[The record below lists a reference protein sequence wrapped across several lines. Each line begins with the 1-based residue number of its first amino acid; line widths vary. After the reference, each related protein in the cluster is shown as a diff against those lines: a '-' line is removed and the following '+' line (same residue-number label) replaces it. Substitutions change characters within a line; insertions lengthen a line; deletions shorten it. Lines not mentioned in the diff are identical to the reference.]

1 MTEDQETISVY
12 NKNIE
17 QYKKLVA
24 TTNLDNNLELFLKM
38 LKSKAV
44 VLDVG
49 CGIGQVSSKLQE
61 LGHVVYPVDASLE
74 MVRVA
79 RTEFQVNASQRT
91 FDQIDEVDFFEGIW
105 ANFSLLHTKK
115 KYFVK
120 NLEKLL
126 MALKNNGVFF
136 FSLKSGNGENRDSLG
151 RYYSYYSEEEVQ
163 EILNKVGFV
172 VTKQTNG
179 EDKGLTGAIEKW
191 MGFFCINSTIVL
203 LLAIITSLFLR
214 PEKIICGIFEKFVAL
229 SICNFPI

>member
-1 MTEDQETISVY
+1 MTGDRETISVY

-49 CGIGQVSSKLQE
+49 CGIGQVSAKLQAF
-61 LGHVVYPVDASLE
+61 GHIVYPVDASLE

-105 ANFSLLHTKK
+105 ANFCLLHTKK
-115 KYFVK
+115 KYLPR

-126 MALKNNGVFF
+126 TALKYDGVFF
-136 FSLKSGNGENRDSLG
+136 FSLKTGKGENRDSLG

-163 EILNKVGFV
+163 GILNKVGFV
-172 VTKQTNG
+172 VAKQTNG

-191 MGFFCINSTIVL
+191 MGFFCIK
-203 LLAIITSLFLR
+203 R
-214 PEKIICGIFEKFVAL
+214 
-229 SICNFPI
+229 